1 MSHNVL
7 VTGGAGYIGSHACKS
22 LKKMGYCPITFDDFS
37 QGHRYAVKWG
47 PLVEGNLLDP
57 ESLDRAFH
65 LHKPKAVMHFAAKA
79 LVGESVHDPALYYKN
94 NVAGT
99 LNLMNACVKHKVFS
113 FIFSSTCA
121 SYGIPKRVPISE
133 ETEQKPINPY
143 GKSKLMI
150 EEMLKDYD
158 RAYGLKSVFLR
169 YFNAAGADPDG
180 EIGENH
186 TPESHLIPLVIQ
198 TALGKLPHIS
208 VFGVDFPTPDGSAIR
223 DYIHVMDLAHAHILA
238 LEYLLQGGQTNFMNL
253 GTGSGFS
260 VLEIIKNVELY
271 AKRFIRIRIEPRREG
286 DPPILIA
293 DNQKAKKTLGWH
305 PKYSDLPTIIE
316 TAWKWHSKSVSLEKN
331 LSGYIPSAK

>member
-1 MSHNVL
+1 MSHHVL

-65 LHKPKAVMHFAAKA
+65 LYKPKAVMHFAAKA

-94 NVAGT
+94 NVTGT

-121 SYGIPKRVPISE
+121 SYGIPKAIPISE

-169 YFNAAGADPDG
+169 YFNAAGADPEG

-198 TALGKLPHIS
+198 TSLGKLPHIS

-223 DYIHVMDLAHAHILA
+223 DYIHVCDLAHAHILA

-293 DNQKAKKTLGWH
+293 DNQKAKKILGWN
-305 PKYSDLPTIIE
+305 PKYSDLSTIIE
-316 TAWKWHSKSVSLEKN
+316 TAWKWHSKTVSLEDKIA
-331 LSGYIPSAK
+331 SYIPTVK

>member
-1 MSHNVL
+1 MVVL

-22 LKKMGYCPITFDDFS
+22 LKKMGYTPVTFDDFS

-57 ESLDRAFH
+57 ESLDRAFT
-65 LHKPKAVMHFAAKA
+65 LYKPKAVMHFAAKA
-79 LVGESVHDPALYYKN
+79 LVGESVHDPSLYYKN
-94 NVAGT
+94 NVVGT

-113 FIFSSTCA
+113 FILSSTCA
-121 SYGIPKRVPISE
+121 SYGIPKAVPISE
-133 ETEQKPINPY
+133 DTEQKPINPY

-169 YFNAAGADPDG
+169 YFNAAGADPEG

-186 TPESHLIPLVIQ
+186 SPESHLIPLVIQ
-198 TALGKLPHIS
+198 AALGQLPHIS

-223 DYIHVMDLAHAHILA
+223 DYIHVMDLAQAHILA
-238 LEYLLQGGQTNFMNL
+238 LEYLLKGGQTNFMNL

-293 DNQKAKKTLGWH
+293 DNQKAKNILSWQ
-305 PKYSDLPTIIE
+305 PRYSDLPTIIE
-316 TAWKWHSKSVSLEKN
+316 TAWKWHYCQLNEPV
-331 LSGYIPSAK
+331 PSQ